1 MYLIFDTETT
11 GLPKDYRAPVS
22 DSDNW
27 PRMVQL
33 AWQLHRKDGSLM
45 EAQSFLIQPEGFTIP
60 LGVSALH
67 GITTEKALSDGK
79 PLREAL
85 ELFCQALE
93 KTSVVAGHNV
103 EFDMNILA
111 AEFYR
116 VDMQSDISSK
126 TMLDTKELST
136 DFCAL
141 PGGKNGKFKWPTLG
155 ELHGKLFG
163 ETIADAHNAAYDVEA
178 TARCFFELIRQKIIP
193 YTKAKLTKE
202 EFDDFIEKNPLPIQL
217 TGIQAERFNSDSRHC
232 ERSEAIQSR
241 EVTSYELQV
250 TEAEASRHCE
260 RSEAI
265 QKSIPFTHLHVH
277 TQYSTLDGAASIEGL
292 MAKAKKDGMKALA
305 ITDHGNMF
313 GVKHFHNEALK
324 TGIKPILGCEAYM
337 AADSRKSRS
346 GKEEQSS
353 FHLVLLAKN
362 LTGYHNLLK
371 LVSYAWTEG
380 FYYKPR
386 IDKELLEQYHEG
398 LVCCSACL
406 GGELPQA
413 ILYGSEEK
421 ADEVVTF
428 FKNLFQDDYYLELQ
442 RHPTDNP
449 DKNSDVYR
457 DQILVNRRL
466 IELSQKHGIKLVVTN
481 DVHFIEK
488 ADDPAHDRLLCIGT
502 AKDLSDT
509 DRMRYTGEEYMKTQA
524 EMRKL
529 FSDVPEALANT
540 QEIVDKIEQYTLKR
554 APIMPV
560 FEIPDSFGTLDEYR
574 KQFPDEEALITFFTP
589 EVYHN
594 FENYDKALHTL
605 FETDYLRHI
614 VYEGAEK
621 RYPNISDEIKKRIEF
636 ELNTIRNMGFPSY
649 FLIVWDLLKAA
660 REMGVIV
667 GPGRGS
673 AAGSVVAYCLKIT
686 DIDPIRYNLLFERFL
701 NPDRI
706 SMPDIDI
713 DFDDEGRAK
722 IMKWTLEKYGE
733 SRVAH
738 IITFGKMAAKT
749 SIRDVARVQG
759 LELNESNRLAK
770 LVPERPG
777 TTLAQAFKEIP
788 ELKAELEH
796 GRPEIV
802 SVLENAKKLEGS
814 IRNVGVHACGVIIG
828 RDNLENYV
836 PISTSKESDFK
847 YVTQYDGKH
856 VEDIGLL
863 KMDFLGLRTLSI
875 IKSAIENIRLT
886 QGVNIDIDAIPL
898 DDAETYE
905 LYSRGETSGL
915 FQFESDGMK
924 KYLKELKPT
933 VFEDLIA
940 MNALYR
946 PGPMDYIPQFIAR
959 KHGREKI
966 TYPLP
971 EMEEYLADTYGI
983 TVYQEQVM
991 LLSRKLASFS
1001 GGQSDTLRKAM
1012 GKKNISEMEK
1022 LQEKFFSG
1030 CAANGHDEKIAKK
1043 LWDDWKSFAEYAF
1056 NKSHATCYSYISY
1069 QTAYLKAHY
1078 PQEFMAAVLSHNL
1091 GDVKNLTF
1099 FIDECTRMGIK
1110 VLGPSVNESRNNF
1123 FVNKHGE
1130 IRFGLNGI
1138 KGVGETA
1145 TDEIIRER
1153 TENGY
1158 FSDIRDFITR
1168 MNLRIVNKRSLESL
1182 AMSGAFDCFE
1192 DIHRAQYF
1200 HQEMVGDTTYI
1211 EKLIRYGNRVNEQK
1225 DSAQISLF
1233 GEASTVEELPFLEP
1247 PKCAPWHNIQKLK
1260 YEKELTGFY
1269 ISGHPLEQFHDEIQS
1284 FTNIDVARLSEN
1296 LNAMVGRSFTVAG
1309 IVSNVQ
1315 HRISKSN
1322 GNPYGSCTLEDNNG
1336 SLPLSFFS
1344 ENYLKYKHLLEND
1357 KLLLVDVKIEH
1368 RPHLDTPDVRPQSI
1382 ILLEEAINQ
1391 RGKAIY
1397 INLDLDQ
1404 ITPDLTEKLQK
1415 QIRTNKG
1422 TGIVIIQLHDASA
1435 NMKVKLNSKMKT
1447 DLLRL
1452 ARFLKGNTKVEY
1464 RIR

>member
-11 GLPKDYRAPVS
+11 GLPKNYNAPAS
-22 DSDNW
+22 DSANW

-33 AWQLHRKDGSLM
+33 AWQLHDKDGSLI
-45 EAQSFLIQPEGFTIP
+45 ESQNFIIKPEGYTIP
-60 LGVSALH
+60 LEVSALH
-67 GITTEKALSDGK
+67 GITTEKALSEGTV
-79 PLREAL
+79 LQEVLTA
-85 ELFCQALE
+85 FCQTLQ
-93 KTSVVAGHNV
+93 KTSIIVGHNIS
-103 EFDMNILA
+103 FDINILD
-111 AEFYR
+111 AEFFR
-116 VDMQSDISSK
+116 VKMQSDMSAK
-126 TMLDTKELST
+126 KVLDTKELST

-141 PGGKNGKFKWPTLG
+141 PGGKNGNFKWPTLS
-155 ELHGKLFG
+155 ELHWKLFG
-163 ETIADAHNAAYDVEA
+163 EAFADAHNAIYDVEA

-193 YTKAKLTKE
+193 YKKAELTKA
-202 EFDDFIEKNPLPIQL
+202 EFDAFIEKNPITPAPLCTSPISSPSQ
-217 TGIQAERFNSDSRHC
+217 
-232 ERSEAIQSR
+232 SEEKVDIS
-241 EVTSYELQV
+241 
-250 TEAEASRHCE
+250 
-260 RSEAI
+260 
-265 QKSIPFTHLHVH
+265 KNFTHLHVH

-292 MAKAKKDGMKALA
+292 MKKAKKDGMTALA

-313 GVKHFHNEALK
+313 GVKHFHNVALK
-324 TGIKPILGCEAYM
+324 EGIKPILGCEAYM

-353 FHLVLLAKN
+353 YHLILLAKN

-371 LVSYAWTEG
+371 LISKAWTEG

-386 IDKELLEQYHEG
+386 IDKEILEQYHEG
-398 LVCCSACL
+398 LICCSACL
-406 GGELPQA
+406 GGELPEA
-413 ILYGSEEK
+413 IMSGNEERP
-421 ADEVVTF
+421 DEVITF
-428 FKNLFQDDYYLELQ
+428 FKNLFGDDYYIELQ
-442 RHPTDNP
+442 RHKTDNP
-449 DKNSDVYR
+449 NKNSNVYR
-457 DQILVNRRL
+457 DQMLVNRRL
-466 IELSQKHGIKLVVTN
+466 LELAQKHQIKVVATN
-481 DVHFIEK
+481 DVHFVEK
-488 ADDPAHDRLLCIGT
+488 EDDPAHDRLLCIGT
-502 AKDLSDT
+502 AKDLSDP

-524 EMRKL
+524 EMREI
-529 FSDVPEALANT
+529 FSDIPESIANT
-540 QEIVDKIEQYTLKR
+540 QEIVDKIEQYSLKR
-554 APIMPV
+554 NPIMPI
-560 FEIPDSFGTLDEYR
+560 FQIPDSFGSLDDYR
-574 KQFPDEEALITFFTP
+574 KQYPDEESLITFFTP

-594 FENYDKALHTL
+594 FETYDKALHTL
-605 FETDYLRHI
+605 FETEYLKHV
-614 VYEGAEK
+614 VYEGAQK
-621 RYPNISDEIKKRIEF
+621 RYPNMTDEIKERIDF
-636 ELNTIRNMGFPSY
+636 ELITIRNMGFPSY

-759 LELNESNRLAK
+759 LDLKESDRLAK

-777 TTLAQAFKEIP
+777 TTLEQAFKEVP
-788 ELKAELEH
+788 ELKQELEH
-796 GRPEIV
+796 GRPDIV

-828 RDNLENYV
+828 RDDLENYV
-836 PISTSKESDFK
+836 PISTAKESDFT

-863 KMDFLGLRTLSI
+863 KMDFLGLKTLSI

-886 QGVNIDIDAIPL
+886 KGIHIDIDDIPL
-898 DDAETYE
+898 NDPETYE

-991 LLSRKLASFS
+991 LLSRKLADFT
-1001 GGQSDTLRKAM
+1001 GGQSDSLRKAM
-1012 GKKNISEMEK
+1012 GKKNISDMEK
-1022 LQEKFFSG
+1022 LQEKFFAG
-1030 CAANGHDEKIAKK
+1030 CAAHGHDEKITKK
-1043 LWDDWKSFAEYAF
+1043 IWDDWKSFAEYAF

-1078 PQEFMAAVLSHNL
+1078 PEEFMAAVLSHNL

-1123 FVNKHGE
+1123 FVNKNGE
-1130 IRFGLNGI
+1130 IRFGLNAI
-1138 KGVGETA
+1138 KGVGESA
-1145 TDEIIRER
+1145 TEEIIRER

-1158 FSDIRDFITR
+1158 FTDMRDFITR
-1168 MNLRIVNKRSLESL
+1168 MNLRIVNKRSLDSL

-1192 DIHRAQYF
+1192 NIHRAQFFY
-1200 HQEMVGDTTYI
+1200 QENPNDITYI
-1211 EKLIRYGNRVNEQK
+1211 EKLIRYGNKINEQK
-1225 DSAQISLF
+1225 DSVQISLF
-1233 GEASTVEELPFLEP
+1233 GEAENTGELPFLEP
-1247 PKCAPWHNIQKLK
+1247 PKCEKWPTIQKLK

-1269 ISGHPLEQFHDEIQS
+1269 ISGHPLEQFHDEIRF
-1284 FTNIDVARLSEN
+1284 FTNITISRLTEN
-1296 LNAMVGRSFTVAG
+1296 INNMVGKSCTFAG

-1315 HRISKSN
+1315 HRISKTN
-1322 GNPYGSCTLEDNNG
+1322 GNPYGSCTIEDENG
-1336 SLPLSFFS
+1336 SISMSFFS

-1357 KLLLVDVKIEH
+1357 KMLLVDVKIEH
-1368 RPHLDTPDVRPQSI
+1368 RPHIDTPEVRPQSM
-1382 ILLEEAINQ
+1382 ILLEETIIQ
-1391 RGKAIY
+1391 RGKYIQ
-1397 INLDLDQ
+1397 INLDLEQ
-1404 ITPDLTEKLQK
+1404 ITPELTATLQK
-1415 QIRTNKG
+1415 QIKSNKG
-1422 TGIVIIQLHDASA
+1422 HGNIIIQIHDTKT
-1435 NMKVKLNSKMKT
+1435 NMKVKLNSNRKT
-1447 DLLRL
+1447 DLFLL
-1452 ARFLKGNTKVEY
+1452 AHFLKTETKIEY
-1464 RIR
+1464 VIR

>member
-11 GLPKDYRAPVS
+11 GLPKNYDAPAS

-33 AWQLHRKDGSLM
+33 AWQLHDKDGSLL
-45 EAQSFLIQPEGFTIP
+45 ENQSFIIKPEGFTIP
-60 LGVSALH
+60 LEVSALH

-79 PLREAL
+79 PLAEVLTA
-85 ELFCQALE
+85 FCQIL
-93 KTSVVAGHNV
+93 KKSSVVVGHNISFDIKIV
-103 EFDMNILA
+103 E
-111 AEFYR
+111 AEFFR
-116 VDMQSDISSK
+116 SKMPSELSSK
-126 TMLDTKELST
+126 KVLDTKELST

-141 PGGKNGKFKWPTLG
+141 SGGKNGKPKWPTLS
-155 ELHGKLFG
+155 ELHLKLFG
-163 ETIADAHNAAYDVEA
+163 ETFSDAHNAAYDVEA
-178 TARCFFELIRQKIIP
+178 TARCFFELVRRGIIT
-193 YTKAKLTKE
+193 YKE
-202 EFDDFIEKNPLPIQL
+202 
-217 TGIQAERFNSDSRHC
+217 T
-232 ERSEAIQSR
+232 
-241 EVTSYELQV
+241 
-250 TEAEASRHCE
+250 
-260 RSEAI
+260 
-265 QKSIPFTHLHVH
+265 IPFTHLHVH

-292 MAKAKKDGMKALA
+292 MKKAKKDGMKALA

-313 GVKHFHNEALK
+313 GAKHFHNEAIK
-324 TGIKPILGCEAYM
+324 MGIKPILGCEAYM

-353 FHLVLLAKN
+353 LHLLLLAKN
-362 LTGYHNLLK
+362 LAGYHNLMK
-371 LVSYAWTEG
+371 LISYAWTEG

-398 LVCCSACL
+398 LICCSACL
-406 GGELPQA
+406 GGELPRA
-413 ILYGSEEK
+413 IINESEEK

-428 FKNLFQDDYYLELQ
+428 FKNLFHDDYYIELQ
-442 RHPTDNP
+442 RHKTDNP

-457 DQILVNRRL
+457 EQIIVNRRL
-466 IELSQKHGIKLVVTN
+466 MELAQKHDIKLVATN
-481 DVHFIEK
+481 DIHFIEK
-488 ADDPAHDRLLCIGT
+488 EDDPAHDRLLCIGT
-502 AKDLSDT
+502 AKDLSDP

-524 EMRKL
+524 EMREI
-529 FSDVPEALANT
+529 FSDIPEAIANT
-540 QEIVDKIEQYTLKR
+540 QEIVDKIEEYSLKR
-554 APIMPV
+554 NPIMPV
-560 FEIPDSFGTLDEYR
+560 FEIPESFGVLDDYR
-574 KQFPDEEALITFFTP
+574 KQYPDEEALITFFTP

-594 FENYDKALHTL
+594 FGSYDKALHIL
-605 FETDYLRHI
+605 FETEYLKHV
-614 VYEGAEK
+614 VYEGATK
-621 RYPNISDEIKKRIEF
+621 RYQEITDEIKKRIDF
-636 ELNTIRNMGFPSY
+636 ELITIRNMGFPSY

-722 IMKWTLEKYGE
+722 IMKWTVEKYGE

-749 SIRDVARVQG
+749 AIRDVARVQG
-759 LELNESNRLAK
+759 LELKESDRLAK
-770 LVPERPG
+770 LVPDRPG
-777 TTLAQAFKEIP
+777 TTFDQAIKEVP

-796 GRPEIV
+796 GRHDIV

-828 RDNLENYV
+828 RDDLENYV
-836 PISTSKESDFK
+836 PISTAKESEFL

-863 KMDFLGLRTLSI
+863 KMDFLGLKTLSI

-886 QGVNIDIDAIPL
+886 QDINIDIDAIPL
-898 DDAETYE
+898 NDAETYE

-971 EMEEYLADTYGI
+971 EMEEYLSDTYGI

-991 LLSRKLASFS
+991 LLSRKLANFS

-1012 GKKNISEMEK
+1012 GKKNMSEMEK
-1022 LQEKFFSG
+1022 LQEKFFAG
-1030 CAANGHDEKIAKK
+1030 CKANGHDEKIAKK

-1091 GDVKNLTF
+1091 GEIKSLTF

-1123 FVNKHGE
+1123 FVNKNGE
-1130 IRFGLNGI
+1130 IRFGLNAI

-1145 TDEIIRER
+1145 TEEIIRER

-1168 MNLRIVNKRSLESL
+1168 MNLRIVNKRSLDSL

-1225 DSAQISLF
+1225 DSVQISLF
-1233 GEASTVEELPFLEP
+1233 GEAADVEELPFLEP
-1247 PKCAPWHNIQKLK
+1247 PKCTPWPIMQKLK

-1269 ISGHPLEQFHDEIQS
+1269 ISGHPLEQFHDEMTF
-1284 FTNIDVARLSEN
+1284 FTNIDIARLSEN
-1296 LNAMVGRSFTVAG
+1296 MSALEGRSCTFAG

-1315 HRISKSN
+1315 HRIAKSN
-1322 GNPYGSCTLEDNNG
+1322 GNPYGNCTLEDANG
-1336 SLPLSFFS
+1336 SVSLSFFS

-1357 KLLLVDVKIEH
+1357 NLLLADVKVERRPHVDVTE
-1368 RPHLDTPDVRPQSI
+1368 LRPQNL
-1382 ILLEEAINQ
+1382 ILLEETINQ
-1391 RGKAIY
+1391 RGKAVQ
-1397 INLDLDQ
+1397 INLELEH
-1404 ITPDLTEKLQK
+1404 ITPKLTETLQK
-1415 QIRTNKG
+1415 EIKSNKG
-1422 TGIVIIQLHDASA
+1422 TGTVTIQIHDTTT
-1435 NMKVKLNSKMKT
+1435 NMKVKLNSNKKT
-1447 DLLRL
+1447 DLFHLT
-1452 ARFLKGNTKVEY
+1452 RFLKANTKIEY
-1464 RIR
+1464 KIR